1 MAIPGLMHLPLLD
14 LRYQDPS
21 KTTINL
27 EEDIIIYLHQTWF
40 IDKKR
45 DQNKKHGIVMDCPKI
60 EDAPTIVFFTGNMK
74 MMTDHGDLGVLCR
87 RLPSFSIRLP
97 GSRHLSW
104 KSPIRLVASNQTIY

>member
-45 DQNKKHGIVMDCPKI
+45 DQNKKNGIVMDCPKI
-60 EDAPTIVFFTGNMK
+60 EDAPTIVFFNREYENDDRPWGFGGAVQKAAEFQHTAA
-74 MMTDHGDLGVLCR
+74 R
-87 RLPSFSIRLP
+87 
-97 GSRHLSW
+97 
-104 KSPIRLVASNQTIY
+104 